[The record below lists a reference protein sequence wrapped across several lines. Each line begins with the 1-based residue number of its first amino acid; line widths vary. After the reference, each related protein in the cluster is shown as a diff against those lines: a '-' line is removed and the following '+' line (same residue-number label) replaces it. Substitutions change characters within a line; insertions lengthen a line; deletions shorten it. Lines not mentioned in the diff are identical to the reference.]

1 MFVRSE
7 GNAGWKW
14 PGAWL
19 GALAVVLIFLGG
31 ASLGAQ
37 VEVTA
42 EVVLEPEDFE
52 LRERTLERFDV
63 KLLSR
68 GVLLEALDDDSAVS
82 TIEISRGELAADGEV
97 VAIGQLRE
105 RLGEADSNLVLQ
117 LSELEE
123 AQLRGLFAAE
133 LTEVAVIAEVVVDE
147 EELAEEELAEEVE
160 EAVAAL
166 EKKLR
171 KKDTQVVFGTSL
183 TVEED
188 EVARE
193 AVVFGA
199 PLTVR
204 GKVKGDAAAIGSS
217 ATISGV
223 VTGDVVAVGGSV
235 HLEDGAEVSGDV
247 VAVGGTVEE
256 SGDVEVGGQRVSV
269 PFGADF
275 PFWRIGSG
283 AFFRPDGWHGGED
296 WHFGPMDVAMSA
308 AWTGFSLIMFL
319 LFACLVLLLGRK
331 PLERMERKVA
341 TEPWK
346 SGLVGLL
353 SQILILPL
361 FIVVLL
367 VLVIS
372 IIGIPLLLLLPFA
385 IIGLLLLAFMGF
397 CAVAMRLGRILEERF
412 GWTLASPYL
421 VLVLGIAAIAIWS
434 LIADLLDFG
443 GGWLWFFVMMFAIF
457 GALVKYVAWTV
468 GFGAAV
474 LTRFGTAE
482 GWGGQAAP
490 PAPVTPTPPMAEP
503 ARPVEPEY
511 PYTEPDTN
519 GVIDIELDAP
529 QGLDD
534 DRDPLS

>member
-1 MFVRSE
+1 MFVRSDP
-7 GNAGWKW
+7 NATWKW
-14 PGAWL
+14 PGARL
-19 GALAVVLIFLGG
+19 GVWVLALVFLNG
-31 ASLGAQ
+31 AFLGAQ
-37 VEVTA
+37 VKVTA
-42 EVVLEPEDFE
+42 EIVLEPEDFE

-63 KLLSR
+63 KLLAR
-68 GVLLEALDDDSAVS
+68 GVLLEAAAGDSPVS
-82 TIEISRGELAADGEV
+82 TIEISGGELAADGEV
-97 VAIGQLRE
+97 VTIDELRE
-105 RLGEADSNLVLQ
+105 KLGEADTNLVLQ
-117 LSELEE
+117 LSELGE
-123 AQLRGLFAAE
+123 AQLRGLFVAE
-133 LTEVAVIAEVVVDE
+133 PEEVAVIAEVVVDE
-147 EELAEEELAEEVE
+147 EADLEDVEEVI
-160 EAVAAL
+160 ASI
-166 EKKLR
+166 EKKLK

-188 EVARE
+188 EIARE

-199 PLTVR
+199 PLTIR

-217 ATISGV
+217 VTVSGE
-223 VTGDVVAVGGSV
+223 VTGDVVAVGGDV
-235 HLEDGAEVSGDV
+235 HLEEGADVAGDV
-247 VAVGGTVEE
+247 VAVGGQVEE
-256 SGDVEVGGQRVSV
+256 TGDVRVGGERVSV
-269 PFGADF
+269 PFGKDF
-275 PFWRIGSG
+275 RFWRPG
-283 AFFRPDGWHGGED
+283 AGVFFRPDGWHDSDD
-296 WHFGPMDVAMSA
+296 WHDFGPMDVAMSA
-308 AWTGFSLIMFL
+308 AWHGFCLVMFL

-385 IIGLLLLAFMGF
+385 ILGLLLLAFMGF
-397 CAVAMRLGRILEERF
+397 CAVAMRLGRILEGRF
-412 GWTLASPYL
+412 GWTLSSPYL
-421 VLVLGIAAIAIWS
+421 VLILGIASIVIWS

-457 GALVKYVAWTV
+457 GALVKYLAWTV

-490 PAPVTPTPPMAEP
+490 PAPSGSTPPEVEP
-503 ARPVEPEY
+503 VAPSESVIEYVEPEA
-511 PYTEPDTN
+511 
-519 GVIDIELDAP
+519 GGIVDIELDAP
-529 QGLDD
+529 GTFDD
-534 DRDPLS
+534 DREPPG

>member
-1 MFVRSE
+1 MFIRSE
-7 GNAGWKW
+7 NQAGKK
-14 PGAWL
+14 WL
-19 GALAVVLIFLGG
+19 GAWMGVWALALIVLGG
-31 ASLGAQ
+31 APLGAQ

-42 EVVLEPEDFE
+42 TVVLEPEDFE

-68 GVLLEALDDDSAVS
+68 GVLLEALDDESAVG
-82 TIEISRGELAADGEV
+82 TIEISGQELAADGEV
-97 VAIGQLRE
+97 VSIEDLRE

-117 LSELEE
+117 LSELDETRLRELFSAEPEE
-123 AQLRGLFAAE
+123 A
-133 LTEVAVIAEVVVDE
+133 TVIAEVVVETE
-147 EELAEEELAEEVE
+147 EDLAEAEEKVRS
-160 EAVAAL
+160 L

-204 GKVKGDAAAIGSS
+204 GVVKGDAAAIGSS
-217 ATISGV
+217 ATISGE
-223 VTGDVVAVGGSV
+223 VTGDVVSVGGNV
-235 HLEDGAEVSGDV
+235 RLESGAEVAGDV
-247 VAVGGTVEE
+247 VSVGGTIDEE
-256 SGDVEVGGQRVSV
+256 DDVEIGGQRVEV
-269 PFGADF
+269 PFGKGF
-275 PFWRIGSG
+275 PFWRPGGG
-283 AFFRPDGWHGGED
+283 AIFNPGRWYRDDD
-296 WHFGPMDVAMSA
+296 WHDFGPMDVAMSA
-308 AWTGFSLIMFL
+308 AWEGFALIMFV

-385 IIGLLLLAFMGF
+385 ILGLMLLAFMGF
-397 CAVAMRLGRILEERF
+397 CAVALRLGRILEERF
-412 GWTLASPYL
+412 GWNLASPYL
-421 VLVLGIAAIAIWS
+421 VLIVGIAAIAIWS
-434 LIADLLDFG
+434 VIADLLDYG

-490 PAPVTPTPPMAEP
+490 PAPVAPTPPPVEP
-503 ARPVEPEY
+503 DPPTEPEY
-511 PYTEPDTN
+511 PYTEPEAG
-519 GVIDIELDAP
+519 GVIDIELDEP
-529 QGLDD
+529 GPSTD
-534 DRDPLS
+534 DREPSG

>member
-1 MFVRSE
+1 MLVRSE

-19 GALAVVLIFLGG
+19 GALAVVLIFLGS

-68 GVLLEALDDDSAVS
+68 GVLLEAQDDDSAVS

-97 VAIGQLRE
+97 VAIDQLRE
-105 RLGEADSNLVLQ
+105 SLGEADANLVLQ

-133 LTEVAVIAEVVVDE
+133 PSEVAVIAEVVVDE
-147 EELAEEELAEEVE
+147 EELAEEAEEV
-160 EAVAAL
+160 VAAL

-171 KKDTQVVFGTSL
+171 EKDTQVVFGTSL

-235 HLEDGAEVSGDV
+235 YLEDGADVSGDV

-256 SGDVEVGGQRVSV
+256 SGDVDVGGQRVSV

-283 AFFRPDGWHGGED
+283 AFFRPDGWRDSDD

-308 AWTGFSLIMFL
+308 AWTSFSLIMFL

-421 VLVLGIAAIAIWS
+421 VLILGIAAIGIWS
-434 LIADLLDFG
+434 LIANLLDFG

-482 GWGGQAAP
+482 GWSGQAAP
-490 PAPVTPTPPMAEP
+490 PAPVTPTPPVAEP
-503 ARPVEPEY
+503 AQPVEPEY
-511 PYTEPDTN
+511 PYTEPDAG
-519 GVIDIELDAP
+519 GVIDIEVDAP
-529 QGLDD
+529 PAPDD

>member
-1 MFVRSE
+1 MFLRSD
-7 GNAGWKW
+7 GNATWKW
-14 PGAWL
+14 PGAGMGL
-19 GALAVVLIFLGG
+19 LILVLMFLGG

-68 GVLLEALDDDSAVS
+68 GVLLEAADDESPVS
-82 TIEISRGELAADGEV
+82 TIEISRGDLAADGEV
-97 VAIGQLRE
+97 VTIDELRE
-105 RLGEADSNLVLQ
+105 KLGEADSNLVLQ

-123 AQLRGLFAAE
+123 AQLRGLFVSE
-133 LTEVAVIAEVVVDE
+133 PSEIAVIAEVIVGEEADSGE
-147 EELAEEELAEEVE
+147 EEEV
-160 EAVAAL
+160 ASPT
-166 EKKLR
+166 EKKLK
-171 KKDTQVVFGTSL
+171 KKDVQVVFGTSL

-188 EVARE
+188 EVAQE

-199 PLTVR
+199 PLTIR

-217 ATISGV
+217 VTVSGE
-223 VTGDVVAVGGSV
+223 VTGDVVAVGGGV
-235 HLEDGAEVSGDV
+235 HLEDGADVSGDV
-247 VAVGGTVEE
+247 VAVGGSIEE
-256 SGDVEVGGQRVSV
+256 TGEVEVGGQRVAV
-269 PFGADF
+269 PFGSGF
-275 PFWRIGSG
+275 RFWGPG
-283 AFFRPDGWHGGED
+283 TKVFFGPSGWHGSDD
-296 WHFGPMDVAMSA
+296 WHDFGPMDVAMSA
-308 AWTGFSLIMFL
+308 AWEGFFLIMFL

-385 IIGLLLLAFMGF
+385 ILGLLLLAFMGF

-421 VLVLGIAAIAIWS
+421 VLTLGIGSIVVWS

-457 GALVKYVAWTV
+457 GALVKYLAWTV

-482 GWGGQAAP
+482 GWGVQAAP
-490 PAPVTPTPPMAEP
+490 PASDAPTPPAVEP
-503 ARPVEPEY
+503 AQPVEPEY
-511 PYTEPDTN
+511 PYTEPDAG
-519 GVIDIELDAP
+519 GVIDIDLDEP
-529 QGLDD
+529 GPSGD
-534 DRDPLS
+534 DREPSG